1 MNNKRV
7 KTELLIHD
15 LKNPLAVI
23 ETGIHL
29 LLREIDKYGPL
40 TDRQVK
46 VLGRAMRNTKI
57 AMGLVN
63 DIMEISR
70 SKDGIISREHC
81 RCFDVILAPLVEIF
95 DLFYPHN
102 AERIGACR
110 DVDEMIK
117 ELAKD
122 NILLKIEESL
132 LSRDL
137 YLDVRKIRQII
148 RNLLSNAMKF
158 RREII
163 VIRMGVK
170 EGNLYISIQDD
181 GKGISSEYHKKIFE
195 SYFQLGNERELCVR
209 GHGLGLAG
217 SLMLVE
223 DMGGKMEIESDE
235 GKGATFIVKLP
246 I

>member
-1 MNNKRV
+1 MNKKRV

-46 VLGRAMRNTKI
+46 VLGRTMRNAKI

-63 DIMEISR
+63 DIMEIGR
-70 SKDGIISREHC
+70 SNEGIILRERC

-95 DLFYPHN
+95 DLFYPHK
-102 AERIGACR
+102 AERIGACG
-110 DVDEMIK
+110 DVDEVIK
-117 ELAKD
+117 ELEKD
-122 NILLKIEESL
+122 NILLQIDEVL
-132 LSRDL
+132 LSREL

-158 RREII
+158 RRETI
-163 VIRMGVK
+163 VIRIGVK
-170 EGNLYISIQDD
+170 DDNLSVSIRDD
-181 GKGISSEYHKKIFE
+181 GQGINRKYHEKIFE
-195 SYFQLGNERELCVR
+195 SYFQLGNEREQCVR

-217 SLMLVE
+217 CLMLVE
-223 DMGGKMEIESDE
+223 DMGGEMEIESDE
-235 GKGATFIVKLP
+235 GKGASFTVKLP